1 MHFLYNQI
9 YENLAKFKIEFA
21 HGQATYLQSNTLTY
35 IGKQKHQQILQ
46 VFFHSK
52 TGPTIIIIIVN
63 NNKKQL
69 IPVWQNNILVSFSLA
84 LEAYP
89 IQCDQMLD

>member
-1 MHFLYNQI
+1 MVKL
-9 YENLAKFKIEFA
+9 L
-21 HGQATYLQSNTLTY
+21 TYLQSNILTY
-35 IGKQKHQQILQ
+35 IGKQKHQKILQ

-52 TGPTIIIIIVN
+52 TDPTIIIIIVN